1 MATED
6 SAPAEGMVADP
17 AAATQ
22 TAEGETPQT
31 VEEIIRELLEAHG
44 LGSLLDMSV
53 PDALSSLQL
62 PQLPDMSSVAE
73 AASAI
78 PLSSLIEPVLELASA
93 FGTGNTGGS
102 GGSSSDGSGGGST
115 GGSGGSSS
123 DPTSALA
130 GITDTLS
137 TVVDLAK
144 DALSA
149 ATALWEGTGADAAA
163 TKSTEVAQN
172 TTDTAAQAEKMNQ
185 LVAAGA
191 ADVSTGL
198 AEINAVI
205 ARFVAGI
212 TALAPVLW
220 TPPGQAAAITL
231 ANESIAEGVAIVT
244 KTQAALTTKAGEM
257 TAAGQKI
264 AVTEAPNVVSGLTTA
279 LNVATPLLSMAS
291 TGVEALSGLASS
303 ATSAVS
309 EGVDAATEA
318 VSTGA
323 DVVSSLT
330 DAATQLGETVSSE
343 LSEANSLTENLGAT
357 TGADDGSTTALAT
370 DPSAASAGAGGG
382 GGMGMVGMGGMG
394 GLGGMP
400 PSSSPLSSTPLAA
413 RQSIDVAAAG
423 QAADSARQTTAGAP
437 GGMVPGAGAARRAG
451 DAGTH
456 DPERTGLVAGS
467 HGDELVGAVS
477 GTSMPVIGAD
487 EETFDESSGSLVV

>member
-62 PQLPDMSSVAE
+62 PQLPDLSSVAE

-102 GGSSSDGSGGGST
+102 GGSSSGGSGGGST
-115 GGSGGSSS
+115 GGSSS
-123 DPTSALA
+123 DPTSALS

-220 TPPGQAAAITL
+220 TPPGQAAAIAL

-264 AVTEAPNVVSGLTTA
+264 AVTEAPNVISGLTTA

-343 LSEANSLTENLGAT
+343 LSEANSLTENLGAS
-357 TGADDGSTTALAT
+357 TGADDGSTTAPAT
-370 DPSAASAGAGGG
+370 DPSAASAGAGGGG

>member
-22 TAEGETPQT
+22 TAEGETQQT

-62 PQLPDMSSVAE
+62 PQLPDLSSVAE
-73 AASAI
+73 AASSI
-78 PLSSLIEPVLELASA
+78 PLSSLIEPVLEMASA
-93 FGTGNTGGS
+93 FGSGDTGGS
-102 GGSSSDGSGGGST
+102 SGGGST
-115 GGSGGSSS
+115 GGSGGGSSS
-123 DPTSALA
+123 SPTSALS

-191 ADVSTGL
+191 ADVSTGV

-212 TALAPVLW
+212 TALAPMLW
-220 TPPGQAAAITL
+220 TPWGQAAAIAL
-231 ANESIAEGVAIVT
+231 ANESIAEGGAIVA

-264 AVTEAPNVVSGLTTA
+264 AVTEAPNIISGLTTA
-279 LNVATPLLSMAS
+279 LNVATPLMSMAS

-318 VSTGA
+318 ASTGA
-323 DVVSSLT
+323 DVMSTLT

-343 LSEANSLTENLGAT
+343 LAEANSLTENLGAT
-357 TGADDGSTTALAT
+357 TGSEDSSAALST
-370 DPSAASAGAGGG
+370 DPSSASAGAGGGG

-400 PSSSPLSSTPLAA
+400 PSSSPLSSTPLAG
-413 RQSIDVAAAG
+413 RQSIDVAATG